1 MSLSDEPKM
10 LEKALELASLASEKI
25 LQILK
30 TNFSTQKKEDNSPVT
45 IADLEADQII
55 REGLLKS
62 FPQHAILTE
71 ENGLISNDK
80 SEYVWLI
87 DPLDGT
93 KAFAKK
99 IPGFCVM
106 IGLLRSGIPHMGV
119 VADPLDK
126 SIYCALKGEQ
136 AYKLQGPF
144 RKILNVSDRSR
155 SQEMPLVVS
164 TGFPKPALEKIK
176 AHFSCPLLD
185 PINSV
190 GIKVSYLIQKKA
202 DVYLNHHDVSLWDT
216 CAPQIILEE
225 AGGLFTK
232 MDGNPL
238 SYSELKVPYSHH
250 AKTFASNRK
259 KHQEWVEWLMENLIL
274 SPK

>member
-1 MSLSDEPKM
+1 MGLSDESQM
-10 LEKALELASLASEKI
+10 LEKALELANLASEKI
-25 LQILK
+25 LQISK
-30 TNFSTQKKEDNSPVT
+30 TDFSTQKKEDNSPVT

-55 REGLLKS
+55 REGLLKN

-71 ENGLISNDK
+71 ENGLIGNEK
-80 SEYVWLI
+80 SEYTWLI

-106 IGLLRSGIPHMGV
+106 IGLLRSGLPHLGV
-119 VADPLDK
+119 VADPLDQ
-126 SIYCALKGEQ
+126 SIFCALKGEQ

-144 RKILNVSDRSR
+144 RKILHVSDRNIS
-155 SQEMPLVVS
+155 SEMPLVVS
-164 TGFPKPALEKIK
+164 TGFPKQALEKIK
-176 AHFSCPLLD
+176 AHFSCPVLD

-225 AGGLFTK
+225 AGGVFTK
-232 MDGNPL
+232 IDGKAL
-238 SYSELKVPYSHH
+238 DYSSLKAPYSHH
-250 AKTFASNRK
+250 AKTFASNGTR
-259 KHQEWVEWLMENLIL
+259 HAEWVEWLNETKLF
-274 SPK
+274 

>member
-1 MSLSDEPKM
+1 MSLPDESKM
-10 LEKALELASLASEKI
+10 LEKAIELANLASEKI

-30 TNFSTQKKEDNSPVT
+30 TDFSTQRKEDNSPVT

-71 ENGLISNDK
+71 ENGLIGNEK
-80 SEYVWLI
+80 SEYTWLI

-106 IGLLRSGIPHMGV
+106 IGLLRSGVPHLGV
-119 VADPLDK
+119 VADPLDQ
-126 SIYCALKGEQ
+126 SVFCALKGEQ

-144 RKILNVSDRSR
+144 RKILNVSDRNEAS
-155 SQEMPLVVS
+155 EMPLVVS
-164 TGFPKPALEKIK
+164 TGFPAKELEKIK
-176 AHFSCPLLD
+176 AHFSCPVLD

-190 GIKVSYLIQKKA
+190 GIKVSYLVQKKA
-202 DVYLNHHDVSLWDT
+202 DLYLNHHDVNLWDT

-225 AGGLFTK
+225 AGGIFTK
-232 MDGNPL
+232 IDGNPL
-238 SYSELKVPYSHH
+238 SYSELKAPYSHG
-250 AKTFASNRK
+250 AKTFASHGK
-259 KHQEWVEWLMENLIL
+259 KHQDWVEWLNESKLL
-274 SPK
+274 